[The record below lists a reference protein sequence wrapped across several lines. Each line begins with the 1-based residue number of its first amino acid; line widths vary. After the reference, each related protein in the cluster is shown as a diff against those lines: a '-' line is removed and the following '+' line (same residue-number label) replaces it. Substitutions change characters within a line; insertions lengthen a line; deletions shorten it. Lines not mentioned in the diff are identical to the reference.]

1 MKVILTGATGAIGLS
16 LIDELRA
23 RSCEVLVLASPGS
36 KRNSLLA
43 KMVSSSVCWQE
54 CALADYESF
63 TSSLRFD
70 AMVHM
75 AWSGG
80 MDRWNIDLN
89 LQSARQCATA
99 VRLAARL
106 GCHTFIGTGSQA
118 ECGPQNSPLS
128 AATLC
133 APDTPFGAAKNLAQH
148 LARIEAA
155 HAPSMRYIWVRICS
169 VYGPRDRESSMVT
182 ASLRKLLKGETPSF
196 SSGEQVWDFLYADD
210 AACALADM
218 LEHGHGGQI
227 YVLGSGNARPLRD
240 YLAALVSPF
249 GIDLAQCLGKVD
261 TEPSTPRLLAADIQP
276 LREHLGWAPRVDF
289 EKGVA
294 HTIAYCKAHAA

>member
-16 LIDELRA
+16 LIHELRA

-36 KRNSLLA
+36 QRNNLLA
-43 KMVSSSVCWQE
+43 SMVSPGMCWQE
-54 CALADYESF
+54 CGMADYESF
-63 TSSLRFD
+63 TSSVRFD

-89 LQSARQCATA
+89 LQSARQCAIA

-118 ECGPQNSPLS
+118 ECGQQNAPLS

-133 APDTPFGAAKNLAQH
+133 TPDTPFGAAKNLAQH

-155 HAPSMRYIWVRICS
+155 HAPSMRFIWARILS
-169 VYGPRDRESSMVT
+169 VYGPCDRESSMVT
-182 ASLRKLLKGETPSF
+182 ASLRKLLRGETPSF
-196 SSGEQVWDFLYADD
+196 SSGEQIWDFLYADD

-218 LEHGHGGQI
+218 LEHGHDGQV

-249 GIDLAQCLGKVD
+249 GIDLARCLGKLDVGA
-261 TEPSTPRLLAADIQP
+261 STPRLLAADIEP

-289 EKGVA
+289 ENGVA
-294 HTIAYCKAHAA
+294 NTIAYCKANPA